1 MSGVTGAA
9 RIASRADFK
18 QFLKSYEQVL
28 RKFPGFISI
37 QPSGSYNSN
46 PNKQDFGDID
56 LITHIQS
63 DLPKAEVK
71 KQLAAYLTSLPDS
84 VVVPFSSPKYVGK
97 RHYNSGE
104 IITVRYQD
112 PDLGYSVQI
121 DNIIALDEAEAAY
134 KKGFLDYPA
143 EIQGLI
149 LGLVKVATIE
159 TPIDILLK
167 KIGLNAEPLED
178 NQEYEFNAS
187 PVEIQL
193 RKVTYEPGTYTQ
205 TNREIVWHSANISD
219 LKRILYQYN
228 IDTTFEDLLQQAQ
241 QTLKSTRSRTRVAGV
256 FKSMISVKSGEIGTP
271 KGDNKQAAINTIDK
285 VFGTVAETKRNVGN
299 LLAEFDNFITKVV
312 KEDASAGA
320 CSSGAMASVVMPL
333 GNVIKRE
340 QNPST
345 QKAAKYSNR
354 SKPSK
359 VKDIY

>member
-1 MSGVTGAA
+1 MSGVTGAN

-28 RKFPGFISI
+28 RKFPGFVSI

-71 KQLAAYLTSLPDS
+71 KQLAGYLTALPDT
-84 VVVPFSSPKYVGK
+84 VIVPFSSPKYVGK

-112 PDLGYSVQI
+112 PELGYSVQI
-121 DNIIALDEAEAAY
+121 DNIIAMDEAEAAY

-143 EIQGLI
+143 EVQGLI
-149 LGLVKVATIE
+149 LGLVKATE
-159 TPIDILLK
+159 L
-167 KIGLNAEPLED
+167 EP

-187 PVEIQL
+187 PVELQL

-205 TNREIVWHSANISD
+205 TDREIVWHSANIED

-228 IDTTFEDLLQQAQ
+228 IDTSFEDLLQQAQ
-241 QTLKSTRSRTRVAGV
+241 HTLKSSRSRTRVAGV
-256 FKSMISVKSGEIGTP
+256 FKSMISVKSGEVGTP
-271 KGDNKQAAINTIDK
+271 KGDVKQAAIDTIDR
-285 VFGTVAETKRNVGN
+285 VFGSVAESNRNMGN
-299 LLAEFDNFITKVV
+299 LLSEFDRFITKVV

-320 CSSGAMASVVMPL
+320 CSAGAMASVAMPMGTVL
-333 GNVIKRE
+333 KRE

-345 QKAAKYSNR
+345 QKVAKYSNK
-354 SKPSK
+354 SKPTK